1 MSEVRYMISDAAKL
15 VDVEAHV
22 LRYWEEELELPIG
35 RNEMSHRYY
44 TEENI
49 RLFRH
54 IKELKEQGVQLKAI
68 KMLIPDL
75 EQGETE
81 MTHLIAR
88 VDKFPA
94 PADGQAAARE
104 EKMQQFQC
112 IMSRLISEALEDHT
126 ERMGYEISSQ
136 VSGQVIKEMDY
147 LLRMKEEREDERF
160 KRLDEVI
167 RSSQKSRKERALL
180 GKEEKK
186 RRGETGLFWTEKRT
200 GRIGLSFYM
209 FVLFCADSAG
219 GTLCFAG
226 SAIQAGICVDDVLS
240 VALADSLCGTYS
252 CTGTAGYTL
261 VADYISHSKNPPY
274 FLWLR
279 SLLDLTCILI

>member
-1 MSEVRYMISDAAKL
+1 MISDAAKL

-49 RLFRH
+49 RLFQH
-54 IKELKEQGVQLKAI
+54 IKDLKEQGVQLKAI

-75 EQGETE
+75 EKGETE
-81 MTHLIAR
+81 ITHLIAK
-88 VDKFPA
+88 VDKLPA
-94 PADGQAAARE
+94 AADGQAAARE

-126 ERMGYEISSQ
+126 EKMGRDIGTQ

-160 KRLDEVI
+160 KKLDEAI
-167 RSSQKSRKERALL
+167 RNSQKARKERALFQ
-180 GKEEKK
+180 KEEKK
-186 RRGETGLFWTEKRT
+186 KRGFFGQKK
-200 GRIGLSFYM
+200 G
-209 FVLFCADSAG
+209 
-219 GTLCFAG
+219 
-226 SAIQAGICVDDVLS
+226 QAV
-240 VALADSLCGTYS
+240 
-252 CTGTAGYTL
+252 
-261 VADYISHSKNPPY
+261 
-274 FLWLR
+274 
-279 SLLDLTCILI
+279 

>member
-49 RLFRH
+49 RLFQH

-75 EQGETE
+75 EKGETE
-81 MTHLIAR
+81 ITHLVAR
-88 VDKFPA
+88 VDRLPGA
-94 PADGQAAARE
+94 PEPPTAVRE

-112 IMSRLISEALEDHT
+112 IMSRLISEALEEHT
-126 ERMGYEISSQ
+126 EKMGKDISDQ

-147 LLRMKEEREDERF
+147 LLRMKEEREEERF
-160 KRLDEVI
+160 RKLDESI
-167 RSSQKSRKERALL
+167 RSSQKARRERAVVA
-180 GKEEKK
+180 KEEKK
-186 RRGETGLFWTEKRT
+186 K
-200 GRIGLSFYM
+200 LSF
-209 FVLFCADSAG
+209 FRQKKG
-219 GTLCFAG
+219 
-226 SAIQAGICVDDVLS
+226 QAV
-240 VALADSLCGTYS
+240 
-252 CTGTAGYTL
+252 
-261 VADYISHSKNPPY
+261 
-274 FLWLR
+274 
-279 SLLDLTCILI
+279 

>member
-22 LRYWEEELELPIG
+22 LRYWEEELELPIA

-49 RLFRH
+49 RLFQH

-75 EQGETE
+75 EKGETE
-81 MTHLIAR
+81 ITHLIAR
-88 VDKFPA
+88 VDKLPVPA
-94 PADGQAAARE
+94 ESPAAMRE
-104 EKMQQFQC
+104 EKLQQFQC

-126 ERMGYEISSQ
+126 EKMGQDISTQ

-160 KRLDEVI
+160 KRLDESI
-167 RSSQKSRKERALL
+167 RNSQKARKAHASLD
-180 GKEEKK
+180 KS
-186 RRGETGLFWTEKRT
+186 EKRK
-200 GRIGLSFYM
+200 RSF
-209 FVLFCADSAG
+209 FRQKKGQV
-219 GTLCFAG
+219 
-226 SAIQAGICVDDVLS
+226 V
-240 VALADSLCGTYS
+240 
-252 CTGTAGYTL
+252 
-261 VADYISHSKNPPY
+261 
-274 FLWLR
+274 
-279 SLLDLTCILI
+279 

>member
-1 MSEVRYMISDAAKL
+1 MGEVRYMISDAARL

-75 EQGETE
+75 ERGETE
-81 MTHLIAR
+81 ITHLIAR
-88 VDKFPA
+88 VDRLPSPVEDPA
-94 PADGQAAARE
+94 SARE

-112 IMSRLISEALEDHT
+112 IMSRLIAEALEDHT
-126 ERMGYEISSQ
+126 EKMGRELGTQ

-147 LLRMKEEREDERF
+147 LLRMKEEQEEERF
-160 KRLDEVI
+160 KRLDEAI
-167 RSSQKSRKERALL
+167 RSSQKRRGQAAA
-180 GKEEKK
+180 GTEEKRK
-186 RRGETGLFWTEKRT
+186 R
-200 GRIGLSFYM
+200 SF
-209 FVLFCADSAG
+209 FRQKKGQTV
-219 GTLCFAG
+219 
-226 SAIQAGICVDDVLS
+226 
-240 VALADSLCGTYS
+240 
-252 CTGTAGYTL
+252 
-261 VADYISHSKNPPY
+261 
-274 FLWLR
+274 
-279 SLLDLTCILI
+279 